1 MDFRKIEG
9 LPFGFE
15 IREDANLGWDLFRH
29 GKFLAHAETLE
40 EIFNVMCKFWVSKIE
55 NPAST

>member
-1 MDFRKIEG
+1 MCWGKIEG

-15 IREDANLGWDLFRH
+15 IWEDRDGWNLVRH
-29 GKFLAHAETLE
+29 GKFLTCRKTLE
-40 EIFNVMCKFWVSKIE
+40 EIFDVMCRLHTSQIE

>member
-29 GKFLAHAETLE
+29 DKFLASAETLE
-40 EIFNVMCKFWVSKIE
+40 EIFDVMCKLRVSHID